1 MYIILFILIIL
12 LIGFLYNKLSELKD
26 VKNGNDNYKVY
37 NSIDKIE
44 IGFPTNTSRS
54 LHINSINE
62 PPLPNHNYTNDQLNQ
77 FDEDYDQSDT
87 HNKQIYTKNMF
98 VESHY
103 ELNISLFE
111 RELTVKM
118 VNDAYEKILNE
129 HMDKITKGI
138 PEVFNLNDKKEA
150 RDYLLNKLNKE
161 SKS

>member
-1 MYIILFILIIL
+1 MYIIIFFSLIF
-12 LIGFLYNKLSELKD
+12 LISFLVNKHSKVED
-26 VKNGNDNYKVY
+26 VKSENDAQRIY
-37 NSIDKIE
+37 NNKDKIE
-44 IGFPTNTSRS
+44 IGYPTIATSS
-54 LHINSINE
+54 LHINSSKE